1 MRERG
6 ANVALV
12 PIILLMKDAFTFPFR
27 GGGKN
32 MLIAGGVLGVTSDL
46 ASLAPL
52 VGFQAVIFV
61 GLVSFTPLFGASIFT
76 ENGAVFLRPS

>member
-1 MRERG
+1 
-6 ANVALV
+6 
-12 PIILLMKDAFTFPFR
+12 
-27 GGGKN
+27 

-76 ENGAVFLRPS
+76 ENGGVFETFLTIFGIEIRLYATTVESVSRDYRSLSLAR